1 MTASVAVT
9 RDDAPDLIIHHLGGS
24 GDQPLL
30 ISHATGF
37 HGRCYEEMASL
48 LSDRWSVW
56 ALDYRGHGLTRA
68 TDQPLVNWQPFAQD
82 ALAAARHL
90 APDGGLVAFGHSMGG
105 AAVLMAHLIDPTA
118 FRRLVAFEPIAPP
131 PTEGMNPDDLP
142 IVQGAMRRRPSFESI
157 EAALENY
164 SAKRPMMAFTRRSLE
179 AYVRHGMEETSDR
192 GAVLRCVPTFEAS
205 VFRSA
210 HTNHLWE
217 KLPEIDLSTAVIAGV
232 VETHQPSAFAAAVA
246 DRLPNGTLY
255 SRPDLDHFGPF
266 VEPAACSA
274 LVDDILSAGS

>member
-1 MTASVAVT
+1 MTESVAVT
-9 RDDAPDLIIHHLGGS
+9 RDDAPDLILHHLGGR
-24 GDQPLL
+24 GEQPQL

-37 HGRCYEEMASL
+37 HGRCYEEMASH

-56 ALDYRGHGLTRA
+56 ALDYRGHGMSRA
-68 TDQPLVNWQPFAQD
+68 TDEPLADWQPFARD
-82 ALAAARHL
+82 ALTAARHI

-105 AAVLMAHLIDPTA
+105 AAVLMAHLIDPAA
-118 FRRLVAFEPIAPP
+118 FSQLVAFEPIAPP

-142 IVQGAMRRRPSFESI
+142 IAQGAMRRRPSFDSI
-157 EAALENY
+157 EAAIENY
-164 SAKRPMMAFTRRSLE
+164 SAKRPMMAFTPRSLE

-217 KLPEIDLSTAVIAGV
+217 KLPDINLPTTVISGV
-232 VETHQPSAFAAAVA
+232 VETLQPSAFAAAVA
-246 DRLPNGTLY
+246 ERLPNGTLRL
-255 SRPDLDHFGPF
+255 RPDLDHFGPF
-266 VEPAACSA
+266 VEPESCAV
-274 LVDDILSAGS
+274 LVDDILSDG